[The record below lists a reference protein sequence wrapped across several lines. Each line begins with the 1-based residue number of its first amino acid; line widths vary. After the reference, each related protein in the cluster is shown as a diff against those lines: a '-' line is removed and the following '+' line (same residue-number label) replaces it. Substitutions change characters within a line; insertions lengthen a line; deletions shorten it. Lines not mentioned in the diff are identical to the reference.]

1 MAKYTDLTESI
12 AEINKSIAKARK
24 NKEIWGDD
32 EIVLA
37 ALRLCY
43 DTYRSQIHE
52 YLYSLN
58 TNSGEMR
65 IRQLC
70 KDLKVTYLPIFE
82 QKIKENRKNLD
93 VAAKYYMLQDDFEAL
108 IAYRDME
115 QYALYMEKDLP
126 EEKKIISMA
135 TKNRL
140 IQPILYT
147 SQQMVLEGTVK
158 KLFKNTPTGY
168 FKCVDENTEV
178 RTPKGNYKIKD
189 LDIGDEV
196 YSMKDNRLCVEK
208 ITDKAYTFKPQ
219 VKISTRGGKPIIVSP
234 EHRLLTQNGY
244 KQAKDITKD
253 DYLYRQCCV
262 IKNGVEIPQLE
273 LEFITMMI
281 FEGHCKKN
289 VIGFTQQDNLV
300 FKKFKQ
306 VCEKL
311 GYDYSIHTKQGS
323 KALTCRV
330 LCNEWKPYQL
340 LEKYGIAGELA
351 TEKRIPQSF
360 FAMPLKQRFD
370 FISLMLA
377 TDGYISKPSKKGGST
392 VGINLAN
399 ENLVYDI
406 QALMDTCGIYTS
418 VTPYE
423 SSFKGKKF
431 KAWNL
436 YIPDEY
442 LHIIYEN
449 CYCYDKQIRLEDRIK
464 EVDRMV
470 IKPYCNNTNY
480 PKDVVK
486 EYKAVRKYCNK
497 QFSRNKSF
505 KKEIIN
511 QIYEK
516 DKSLEPIIYKDF
528 VWEKIQ
534 KIEQNEQCINMVD
547 ICVSNTHNFIANGIV
562 SHNSYS
568 DVIII
573 SWILGYN
580 IGGDCLKVVG
590 NPKMVT
596 KVVNG
601 VSNMMLMKRYA
612 KVFPFYAKYECN
624 PGAMFKILAPRAGEM
639 LLSHAIGIDF
649 SLLCISKETPIDG
662 GRYKYRFYDDITNS
676 KYKTNITM
684 HDSDDAAYND
694 QWKKR

>member
-126 EEKKIISMA
+126 EDKKIISMA

-168 FKCVDENTEV
+168 FK
-178 RTPKGNYKIKD
+178 
-189 LDIGDEV
+189 
-196 YSMKDNRLCVEK
+196 
-208 ITDKAYTFKPQ
+208 
-219 VKISTRGGKPIIVSP
+219 
-234 EHRLLTQNGY
+234 
-244 KQAKDITKD
+244 
-253 DYLYRQCCV
+253 
-262 IKNGVEIPQLE
+262 
-273 LEFITMMI
+273 
-281 FEGHCKKN
+281 
-289 VIGFTQQDNLV
+289 
-300 FKKFKQ
+300 
-306 VCEKL
+306 
-311 GYDYSIHTKQGS
+311 
-323 KALTCRV
+323 
-330 LCNEWKPYQL
+330 
-340 LEKYGIAGELA
+340 
-351 TEKRIPQSF
+351 
-360 FAMPLKQRFD
+360 
-370 FISLMLA
+370 
-377 TDGYISKPSKKGGST
+377 
-392 VGINLAN
+392 
-399 ENLVYDI
+399 
-406 QALMDTCGIYTS
+406 
-418 VTPYE
+418 
-423 SSFKGKKF
+423 
-431 KAWNL
+431 
-436 YIPDEY
+436 
-442 LHIIYEN
+442 
-449 CYCYDKQIRLEDRIK
+449 
-464 EVDRMV
+464 
-470 IKPYCNNTNY
+470 
-480 PKDVVK
+480 
-486 EYKAVRKYCNK
+486 
-497 QFSRNKSF
+497 
-505 KKEIIN
+505 
-511 QIYEK
+511 
-516 DKSLEPIIYKDF
+516 
-528 VWEKIQ
+528 
-534 KIEQNEQCINMVD
+534 
-547 ICVSNTHNFIANGIV
+547 
-562 SHNSYS
+562 SYS

-694 QWKKR
+694 QWKKRRYTEFDDCEWFTGTVYYYLDFLSRRRNENGFNLAKPLKQFRYTKFCKEKKSVFVVIPKLDYDTDECTFPQIYSTEQAKIDRSNDFATFQAMEQGLPTIPEGMPFDYSNMKVWKELPLKESEGGNRSDYCKAALDLPRTGDNNLSLLIFSECGELDYLVDGIYQKKPIDTKFSDGKTMLDVVCEKLVQRKVKHLVVETNVCSNIKSQIEEKLKALKFACNIDEIYSTMKKEDKIFDCQADIQQHIVIPANGVFGLSSDVGKAVYEIVTWNTKAKSDDSIDTVAMYVKQYINDKSMTYATCHSFKR